1 MGFERSLVILKPD
14 CVCRG
19 LMGEVLSRFERK
31 GLRVVGMKMMK
42 VARATAETHY
52 AEHKGKPFYP
62 GLVDFITSAPAVV
75 MAVEGV
81 NAIEVIRKVL
91 GKTNGAQAEPGSIRG
106 DYGISRR
113 NNLVHASDG
122 AASAERELGL
132 YFKKDEFVAY
142 DQAELK
148 WTYDWSGAN
157 PE

>member
-1 MGFERSLVILKPD
+1 MAFERSLVILKPD

-31 GLRVVGMKMMK
+31 GLRVVAMKITM
-42 VARATAETHY
+42 VAKAKAEEHY

-62 GLVDFITSAPAVV
+62 GLVDFITSAPVV
-75 MAVEGV
+75 LLSLEGV
-81 NAIEVIRKVL
+81 NAIEVIRKIL

-106 DYGISRR
+106 DFGISRR
-113 NNLVHASDG
+113 NNLVHASDSPT
-122 AASAERELGL
+122 SAERELKL
-132 YFKKDEFVAY
+132 YFDSKDFVKY